1 MEVRAKDTKM
11 EKLLGDTK
19 ALIRTYGPQHAKT
32 IQLRIRQ
39 LEASPNLELAHRFPQ
54 LKLHALTGNRAGQ
67 WGIWLD
73 KNYRMLIIDTQSCG
87 RPQAG
92 TSSPRDI
99 TSVTITELCID
110 YH

>member
-19 ALIRTYGPQHAKT
+19 ALIRAYGPQHAKA

-54 LKLHALTGNRAGQ
+54 LKLHALSGDLKGK
-67 WGIWLD
+67 WGIRLD
-73 KNYRMLIIDTQSCG
+73 KNYRMLIIETQSKGCPPEEPS
-87 RPQAG
+87 RPC
-92 TSSPRDI
+92 DI

>member
-11 EKLLGDTK
+11 EKLLGDSK
-19 ALIRTYGPQHAKT
+19 ALVRAYGPQHAKT

-39 LEASPNLELAHRFPQ
+39 LEASPNLEMAHQFPQ
-54 LKLHALTGNRAGQ
+54 LKLHALTGDLKGK
-67 WGIWLD
+67 WGIRLD
-73 KNYRMLIIDTQSCG
+73 KNYRMLIIDTQSKG
-87 RPQAG
+87 SPAAG

-99 TSVTITELCID
+99 TSVTITELCVD

>member
-1 MEVRAKDTKM
+1 MEVRPKDKSM

-19 ALIRTYGPQHAKT
+19 ALIRAYGPQHAKA

-39 LEASPNLELAHRFPQ
+39 LEASPNLEMAHRFPQ
-54 LKLHALTGNRAGQ
+54 LKLHALIGDLKGK
-67 WGIWLD
+67 WGIRLD
-73 KNYRMLIIDTQSCG
+73 KNYRMLIIETQCKG
-87 RPQAG
+87 CPPAG

-99 TSVTITELCID
+99 TSVTITELRTD